1 MADLIQ
7 PFASRHADYL
17 QDESRTRGRAQSIS
31 FPVSTSEV
39 QKIVTCLYQKQV
51 PVTVQ
56 ASRTGIVGGAV
67 PVTGHVLNVSAMNKV
82 TGMHRDDNGR
92 YCLQVQPG
100 LTLADLNQQ
109 VAARRFDT
117 AGWDTRSLAVLDRFQ
132 KDTPWFWPPDPT
144 EDTASVGG
152 MAATNARGICAL
164 HYGATGRYIKAIQVV
179 DPRGEL
185 CDIARGQYQACAD
198 RLPLPWQGQA
208 VRKLS
213 SSQNRAPDL
222 VDLFIGSEGRLGVI
236 CELTLVLLP
245 LPPQMWGITFFFNS
259 LDQAAG
265 FIDTVRITKPSS
277 DSARITAMEIIDRVT
292 MDAIQTL
299 KQTSSE
305 LKALPEVDAQFTGAV
320 YLEMH
325 GTREDEMEDVA
336 QLLMDRADTFGCD
349 PDNTWAFC
357 SSVDLPRIRLFRKA
371 APKAMNH
378 LVDMARQ
385 SDAQITKLGTDM
397 VMPHISLTDLIHMY
411 KNDMAAAGLEGAIFG
426 HAGDNHLH
434 VNLLP
439 KDAASFAAGKQLIR
453 HWADQAH
460 KKGGTVAAEHGIGLR
475 KKDLFDRAPL
485 PAYLTWQMRLKHM
498 LDPKNLWNPG
508 KLPETNENPET
519 QSVEKNDG

>member
-7 PFASRHADYL
+7 PFGSRHTDYL
-17 QDESRTRGRAQSIS
+17 HDESRTRGSAQSIS
-31 FPVSTSEV
+31 FPACISDV

-82 TGMHRDDNGR
+82 TGMHTDDKGR
-92 YCLQVQPG
+92 YCLQAQPG
-100 LTLADLNQQ
+100 LTLAELNQQ

-117 AGWDTRSLAVLDRFQ
+117 AGWDARSLAVLDRFQ

-152 MAATNARGICAL
+152 MAATNARGICARY
-164 HYGATGRYIKAIQVV
+164 YGATGRYIQAVKVV
-179 DPRGEL
+179 DPWGQI
-185 CDIARGQYQACAD
+185 CDITRGRYRACQD
-198 RLPLPWQGQA
+198 RLPLSWQQPAGGNL
-208 VRKLS
+208 LS
-213 SSQNRAPDL
+213 SEDSPPDL

-265 FIDTVRITKPSS
+265 FIEAIRMSKPSS
-277 DSARITAMEIIDRVT
+277 DSAWIAAMEIMDRRT

-299 KQTSSE
+299 KQSDSR
-305 LKALPEVDAQFTGAV
+305 LKALPEVDPQFRGAV
-320 YLEMH
+320 YLEIH
-325 GTREDEMEDVA
+325 GTKEDEVEDA
-336 QLLMDRADTFGCD
+336 ARSLMDRAESFGCA

-371 APKAMNH
+371 APKAVNH
-378 LVDMARQ
+378 LVDMARH

-397 VMPHISLTDLIHMY
+397 VIPHISLTDLIHMY
-411 KNDMAAAGLEGAIFG
+411 KNDMAAAGLKGAIFG

-439 KDAASFAAGKQLIR
+439 EDAASFAAGKQLIR

-460 KKGGTVAAEHGIGLR
+460 KKGGTVAGEHGIGLR
-475 KKDLFDRAPL
+475 KKDLFGRGPL
-485 PAYLTWQMRLKHM
+485 PAYLKWQMRLKQI
-498 LDPKNLWNPG
+498 LDPEKLWNPG
-508 KLPETNENPET
+508 KLPEKNEKPENRFM
-519 QSVEKNDG
+519 ENK